1 MKGGS
6 TAKQKKLA
14 DAVTAAKQADESAH
28 QTALQEWEE
37 DQALA
42 ARILNGETEAI
53 KEVIAEMQ
61 FFTKDDLI
69 RSSVV
74 FEIGE
79 GFLHALPEVHSSD
92 IVPSV
97 RRKQLASGRL
107 FESKMPAGQF
117 NELYQDYVA
126 SVALRIAGDLFHIV
140 PLDEIYVA
148 CKAEML
154 NSSTGHQ
161 EMTPVLSVMF
171 VRETMKRLNLKSI
184 DPSDSLQNFKHVM
197 KFKKTKGF
205 EQIEPLASPNTPQS

>member
-1 MKGGS
+1 
-6 TAKQKKLA
+6 
-14 DAVTAAKQADESAH
+14 
-28 QTALQEWEE
+28 
-37 DQALA
+37 
-42 ARILNGETEAI
+42 
-53 KEVIAEMQ
+53 MQ
-61 FFTKDDLI
+61 SFTKDDLI
-69 RSSVV
+69 GSSVV

-107 FESKMPAGQF
+107 SESKMPAGQF

-140 PLDEIYVA
+140 PLDEIYVT

-171 VRETMKRLNLKSI
+171 LRETMKRLNLKSI
-184 DPSDSLQNFKHVM
+184 DPSDLLQNFKHVM